1 MEKIL
6 DVYGETFSL
15 KTWTFVNKFE
25 VCLSP
30 QTKGFSKQVEAFCQ
44 SLLGRSSVLPRDEA
58 QDVIH
63 TLIQCLLLVENQLTE
78 TQAADMKVRYENKK
92 HLRIQD
98 KEVIFLHTSKAFS
111 ELLHLHPKL
120 CTFNEVPCMAAVLHG
135 CITRKTFF
143 VFF

>member
-1 MEKIL
+1 M
-6 DVYGETFSL
+6 
-15 KTWTFVNKFE
+15 FVDKLE
-25 VCLSP
+25 VSP

-78 TQAADMKVRYENKK
+78 TQAADMKVRYKNKK

-98 KEVIFLHTSKAFS
+98 KEVIFYIQIRLFQNFSICTQTFVPLMRFHAWPLFYMDALHVK
-111 ELLHLHPKL
+111 
-120 CTFNEVPCMAAVLHG
+120 
-135 CITRKTFF
+135 IR
-143 VFF
+143 

>member
-1 MEKIL
+1 MDKL
-6 DVYGETFSL
+6 
-15 KTWTFVNKFE
+15 E

-78 TQAADMKVRYENKK
+78 TQAADMKVRYKNNK

-98 KEVIFLHTSKAFS
+98 REVLFYIKVRLFQNFSICTQSFVPLMRFHAWSLFYVDALHVK
-111 ELLHLHPKL
+111 K
-120 CTFNEVPCMAAVLHG
+120 
-135 CITRKTFF
+135 
-143 VFF
+143 